1 MDLEN
6 TIKQLEINLNLAGY
20 KDNILEQIVSLK
32 EDLESIRRE
41 KLKRKEERV
50 ILQELKYGEKP
61 SKYFFNLMKKRRTEK
76 QIIQLLD

>member
-61 SKYFFNLMKKRRTEK
+61 SKYFVNLMKKRRTEK